1 MVFHLDF
8 RPLNIV
14 LFESIYCSYCVYYSL
29 SNEWI
34 LQWSAFHDVY
44 CSVSTRK
51 YLHIPFIVFMSHV
64 IIHNNGVNRN
74 IHWYYSLYGEINK
87 RMYRFVL
94 KPLKR
99 LGFGFILLKVMDD
112 NIKNNDRKYF
122 FKPHSTLMDLR
133 LFVNKQFNLNSFTVF
148 HPNDHVQQLT
158 APSSST
164 KLCNFNW
171 SPNYLLI
178 VPTLDEGTSNEST
191 ASTDESN
198 HDGTLNVSTNQS
210 SNQSSCSDT
219 DYVCHIRI

>member
-1 MVFHLDF
+1 MF
-8 RPLNIV
+8 IV
-14 LFESIYCSYCVYYSL
+14 LY
-29 SNEWI
+29 
-34 LQWSAFHDVY
+34 
-44 CSVSTRK
+44 STRK

-219 DYVCHIRI
+219 DYVCHIRITRRWNKFFGCINPCQIKKLAMFVSFLKRAG